1 MFLRCSKR
9 RKDGKEHLYWSVV
22 ENRRLHDG
30 RVLQRHV
37 LYLGELNGQQEASWR
52 KTVDLFGQDDA
63 APQQVALFP
72 DDLAPAACP
81 DDTLPIVSLR
91 LGAMSLRRPR
101 QWGACWLG
109 CELWQ
114 QLGLDAF
121 WREHLPPGREGTRWD
136 LVLQTLALYRLIDP
150 GSEWRLHRHW
160 FDHSAIADLLGSDFT
175 LADPHR
181 LYACHDKLLTH
192 KRALFDHLTGRWRD
206 LFKAKYEVLLY
217 DLTSTYFESDPP
229 EKSDG
234 LRRFG
239 YSRDKRSDCVQV
251 VIALIVTPEG
261 FPLAYEILPGNT
273 LDKSTLKDFLARIEE
288 QYGKADRVWVMDRGI
303 PTEEV
308 LAQMRGS
315 TPPVSYLVGTPKGK
329 LTTLENDL
337 LDREWKQARPK
348 VRVKLLPKEGETYVL
363 AESGDRILKERSMR
377 RRRLR
382 KYLAALDAITQ
393 RKRPLKRDAVHQ
405 AIGAAKKEAGRDAR
419 FVTVTVSVQHHVRGK
434 SKSKSKGKGNGNGKD
449 KSETATLTYKL
460 DRQKLREARRR
471 EGRYLLRTNLTEEDP
486 VKLWEYYLQLT
497 EVEQAFKE
505 LKGDLSLRPIH
516 HQLDHR
522 IEAHIFISF
531 LAYALQITLK
541 ARLKQSATGLTPRA
555 VLEKFAAVQ
564 MLDVHLPTTD
574 GREVVLTRYTQPEK
588 ELQLLLDQLKLTL
601 PAQPPPKI
609 TAPAKPT

>member
-1 MFLRCSKR
+1 
-9 RKDGKEHLYWSVV
+9 
-22 ENRRLHDG
+22 
-30 RVLQRHV
+30 
-37 LYLGELNGQQEASWR
+37 
-52 KTVDLFGQDDA
+52 
-63 APQQVALFP
+63 
-72 DDLAPAACP
+72 
-81 DDTLPIVSLR
+81 
-91 LGAMSLRRPR
+91 
-101 QWGACWLG
+101 
-109 CELWQ
+109 
-114 QLGLDAF
+114 
-121 WREHLPPGREGTRWD
+121 
-136 LVLQTLALYRLIDP
+136 
-150 GSEWRLHRHW
+150 
-160 FDHSAIADLLGSDFT
+160 
-175 LADPHR
+175 
-181 LYACHDKLLTH
+181 
-192 KRALFDHLTGRWRD
+192 
-206 LFKAKYEVLLY
+206 
-217 DLTSTYFESDPP
+217 
-229 EKSDG
+229 
-234 LRRFG
+234 
-239 YSRDKRSDCVQV
+239 
-251 VIALIVTPEG
+251 
-261 FPLAYEILPGNT
+261 
-273 LDKSTLKDFLARIEE
+273 
-288 QYGKADRVWVMDRGI
+288 
-303 PTEEV
+303 
-308 LAQMRGS
+308 
-315 TPPVSYLVGTPKGK
+315 
-329 LTTLENDL
+329 
-337 LDREWKQARPK
+337 
-348 VRVKLLPKEGETYVL
+348 
-363 AESGDRILKERSMR
+363 MR

-419 FVTVTVSVQHHVRGK
+419 FVTVSVQHHVGA
-434 SKSKSKGKGNGNGKD
+434 KGKGNRKD

-505 LKGDLSLRPIH
+505 LKGDLALRPIH

-609 TAPAKPT
+609 TATANPT